1 MVQGYFDH
9 HNNIRPNS
17 ANSYITLKDML
28 AGR

>member
-17 ANSYITLKDML
+17 ATSYITPKDLL